1 MLMEPTVPLEATATV
16 TASVTTPLP
25 SVGFDIFSILLNLF
39 GGNETTASLVSTNGI
54 IDFFS
59 ALWSVYVFIALL
71 LSLIM
76 LALYIYAS
84 IWRWFYFN
92 ELDRSIREAEQ
103 LYDAQFRGV
112 AKNSRMDDIQ
122 QHAASENPNDWKLA
136 IIEADII
143 LDGLLK
149 ERGYA
154 GDTLGERLRSIA
166 PHQLSSLQDAWEAH
180 KVRNMIAHE
189 GPDFILTKR
198 MVEETIGRYRRVFA
212 EFGIL

>member
-1 MLMEPTVPLEATATV
+1 MEPTVPLEATATV

-25 SVGFDIFSILLNLF
+25 TVGFDVFSLILQLF
-39 GGNETTASLVSTNGI
+39 GGNETTAS
-54 IDFFS
+54 FFS
-59 ALWSVYVFIALL
+59 SNGVVDFLGSLWSIYVFIALL

-76 LALYIYAS
+76 LGLYTYAS

-92 ELDRSIREAEQ
+92 ELDRGIREAEQ
-103 LYDAQFRGV
+103 LYDAQFRGI

-122 QHAASENPNDWKLA
+122 QHSLSENPNDWKLA

-154 GDTLGERLRSIA
+154 GGTLGERLRSVA

-198 MVEETIGRYRRVFA
+198 MVEETIARYRRVFA